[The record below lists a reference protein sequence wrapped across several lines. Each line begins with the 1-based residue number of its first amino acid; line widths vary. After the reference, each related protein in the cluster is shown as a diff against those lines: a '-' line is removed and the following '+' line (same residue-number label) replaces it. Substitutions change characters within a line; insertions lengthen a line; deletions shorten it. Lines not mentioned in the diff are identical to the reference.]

1 MTASSSSRLVQLTA
15 RSRAGVRFEAKR
27 ERELDEALLALA
39 IKLPAAAGP
48 VAVCR
53 EFTGPR
59 GIPDLLVTTR
69 YERHLAARR
78 SALIPPITGRS
89 ETAVLAALPL
99 GSRRTLPWVAE
110 TCGLSLRQA
119 QDRLRTLVRIGAV
132 CQDEGGYRRHLD
144 LVPIGRTYAVE
155 AKVND
160 WGKGL
165 TQALRYLTWADS
177 ASVVLL
183 DPPRDLGRATD
194 QCRSLGVGLAVS
206 DVWKVRPKLGK
217 PNRGLRLAA
226 SEAWFRDFAPQKP
239 SADA

>member
-1 MTASSSSRLVQLTA
+1 MTGASSTRLVQLTA

-39 IKLPAAAGP
+39 SKLPTTGDR

-78 SALIPPITGRS
+78 DAAIPPITGSS

-99 GSRRTLPWVAE
+99 GSRRSLPWVAE
-110 TCGLSLRQA
+110 ACGLSLPQA
-119 QDRLRTLVRIGAV
+119 RERLRALARIGAV
-132 CQDEGGYRRHLD
+132 RQDGRGYRRHLD

-155 AKVND
+155 AKVTD

-183 DPPRDLGRATD
+183 DPPRDLGRASD
-194 QCRSLGVGLAVS
+194 QCRSLGVGLAVH

-226 SEAWFRDFAPQKP
+226 SEAWFRDFAPHKP